1 MGKQNLQA
9 RKVYYRCFYI
19 EKEAVSM
26 KYVVAAE
33 NAILINFWC
42 TQAGDVAL
50 LIGLAFLLI
59 WKAFF
64 VRRFNTA

>member
-42 TQAGDVAL
+42 T
-50 LIGLAFLLI
+50 
-59 WKAFF
+59 
-64 VRRFNTA
+64 